1 MAFLK
6 YRGNSTTPDA
16 WTSTVAA
23 NAPLSNNDIDK
34 NFASLNA
41 QKLDLA
47 GGTLSGTLDAGTHIT
62 AELKDDSISFV
73 DGSDTSKKLTLQLS
87 GITTSTTRTLTV
99 PNLNG
104 TIALTS
110 DLDDTLADVTGRGAT
125 TSNAITITNAT
136 SSTNTSTGAL
146 VVDGGVGVAE
156 NLNVGGN
163 HDVGG
168 NLTVTGDLVI
178 NGTTTTVNSTTVSVD
193 DKNIELGSVASP
205 SNTTADGG
213 GITLKGLT
221 DKTFNWVNSTSAWT
235 SSEHINI
242 ASGKTYYINGTAVLS
257 SSTLGSGVTS
267 SSLTSVGTLNSGTWN
282 ATTIATTKGGTGLST
297 YASGDILYASSS
309 NTLSA
314 LAAGLDG
321 QVLKLSGGLPAWT
334 TDENTD
340 VLQSIASTATN
351 ESYYIT
357 FVASSAG
364 AQTGLSSTNVRVNP
378 STGTISATN
387 FDSTS
392 DARFKSELNVIG
404 NALDKLTQLTGY
416 TFTMIESGQRSS
428 GLIAQD
434 VEVVLPEAI
443 GGTEDKK
450 TIAYGAMTGLIVE
463 ALKELNAKVV
473 ELQKQLE
480 DK

>member
-23 NAPLSNNDIDK
+23 NAPLSNDDIDK

-62 AELKDDSISFV
+62 AELKDDSIAFV
-73 DGSDTSKKLTLQLS
+73 DGSDTSKKLTFQLS

-125 TSNAITITNAT
+125 TSNAIAITNAT

-146 VVDGGVGVAE
+146 VVDGGVAVAE

-163 HDVGG
+163 HEVGG
-168 NLTVTGDLVI
+168 NLTVTGNLVI

-193 DKNIELGSVASP
+193 DKNIELGSVESP

-257 SSTLGSGVTS
+257 SSELGSGVTS
-267 SSLTSVGTLNSGTWN
+267 SSLTSVGTLDSGTWN

-321 QVLKLSGGLPAWT
+321 QVLRLISGLPAWT

-340 VLQSIASTATN
+340 VLQSIASTTTDD
-351 ESYYIT
+351 SYYIT

-364 AQTGLSSTNVRVNP
+364 TQTGLSNSNVRVNP
-378 STGTISATN
+378 STGTISASN